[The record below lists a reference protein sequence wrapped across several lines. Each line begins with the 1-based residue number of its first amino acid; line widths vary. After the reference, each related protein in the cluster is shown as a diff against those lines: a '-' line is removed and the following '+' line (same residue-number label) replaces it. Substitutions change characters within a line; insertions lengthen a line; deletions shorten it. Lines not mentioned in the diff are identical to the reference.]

1 MNQLVAT
8 LLDCPNL
15 SLRVLDTN
23 GRSIKTLNQ
32 EQLRQVFGDSIS
44 ATACKSVPVNV
55 TTPCASALQDLKI

>member
-1 MNQLVAT
+1 MDQLIAT

-32 EQLRQVFGDSIS
+32 EQLRRYFGNNQPACSRECANLACDKRADSQI
-44 ATACKSVPVNV
+44 
-55 TTPCASALQDLKI
+55 

>member
-32 EQLRQVFGDSIS
+32 EQLRQYFGDN
-44 ATACKSVPVNV
+44 TQACIRVSDNSV
-55 TTPCASALQDLKI
+55 CERRQDHKI